1 MSTTP
6 SERTQQRRRLLKAA
20 ASAPAIFTLNAGAT
34 GLLHNPPPA
43 FSSTHCIA
51 NSQTL
56 PSPPMETAGPDG
68 WVRTKVTKLV
78 PGTGQTVVTYELA
91 NNGQGH
97 VYGGTCWNSFYQI
110 AQGTPGSADGDNV
123 LIP

>member
-20 ASAPAIFTLNAGAT
+20 ASAPAILTLNAGAAPVP
-34 GLLHNPPPA
+34 NA

-51 NSQTL
+51 NSQAL
-56 PSPPMETAGPDG
+56 PNPAIETTGPDP
-68 WVRTKVTKLV
+68 WVRRRVTTV
-78 PGTGQTVVTYELA
+78 VGDPPQEVVTYQLA
-91 NNGQGH
+91 NNGEGH
-97 VYGGTCWNSFYQI
+97 VYGGTCWNSFYQLTP
-110 AQGTPGSADGDNV
+110 GTPGSADGENV

>member
-20 ASAPAIFTLNAGAT
+20 ASAPAILTLNAGAAPV
-34 GLLHNPPPA
+34 LNA

-51 NSQTL
+51 NSQAL
-56 PSPPMETAGPDG
+56 PSPLIETPDPDP
-68 WVRTKVTKLV
+68 WVRTRVTTAD
-78 PGTGQTVVTYELA
+78 PNTGETVVTYQLA
-91 NNGQGH
+91 NGGH
-97 VYGGTCWNSFYQI
+97 GPVYGGTCWNSFYQF
-110 AQGTPGSADGDNV
+110 TPGSSGSADGDNV

>member
-20 ASAPAIFTLNAGAT
+20 AAAPAIFTLNAGAAPV
-34 GLLHNPPPA
+34 LNPPPA

-56 PSPPMETAGPDG
+56 PPPPDVTAGPDT
-68 WVRTKVTKLV
+68 WVRTKVTTV
-78 PGTGQTVVTYELA
+78 DPGTGQPVVTYQLA
-91 NNGQGH
+91 NNGDGH

-110 AQGTPGSADGDNV
+110 TQGTPGSADGDNV

>member
-20 ASAPAIFTLNAGAT
+20 ASAPAILTLNAGAAPV
-34 GLLHNPPPA
+34 LNA

-51 NSQTL
+51 NSQAL
-56 PSPPMETAGPDG
+56 PSPIIETPGPDT
-68 WVRTKVTKLV
+68 WVRTKVTTV
-78 PGTGQTVVTYELA
+78 VGDPPQEVVTYQLA
-91 NNGQGH
+91 NGGH
-97 VYGGTCWNSFYQI
+97 GPVYGGTCWNSFYQI
-110 AQGTPGSADGDNV
+110 TPGTSGSADGDNV